1 MDRHSKY
8 ALVAT
13 ALFCG
18 GVALEVARLL
28 LNAPWPGFSTWIS
41 HLVSGA
47 FGSLWALT
55 AVSLWFRHDSIVA
68 ARMAWFGSFIAP
80 FVMFLHGLV
89 THMGGSRFG
98 LGYVLVA
105 ALLGLALTRV
115 WDRGERLST
124 PADAP
129 DHAARSTPG
138 SPDAM
143 GYGV

>member
-8 ALVAT
+8 ALLAT
-13 ALFCG
+13 ALLCG
-18 GVALEVARLL
+18 GVALELARLI
-28 LNAPWPGFSTWIS
+28 LNAPWPGFSAWIS

-47 FGSLWALT
+47 FGTLWALT
-55 AVSLWFRHDSIVA
+55 AVSLWYRHDSIAA
-68 ARMAWFGSFIAP
+68 ARMAWVGSFFAP

-89 THMGGSRFG
+89 TYSGGSRLG

-105 ALLGLALTRV
+105 ALLGLTLTRV

-124 PADAP
+124 PAGAS
-129 DHAARSTPG
+129 DHTAHGTPG